1 MIKGIIFDYGGTIDT
16 DALHWAEVIWK
27 GYQQAGVRIPK
38 DIYRLAYVHGERSL
52 AKFPL
57 IKPEHNFLD
66 LLRIKI
72 NIQTSFL
79 VDAKMWTGMDKNEK
93 RRLELS
99 EQIASFC
106 YDYVLQNLKKSRGV
120 VESLSREYPLVLV
133 SNFYGNIHTI
143 LSDFSLNYFNH
154 VIESAVVGIRK
165 PDPRIFK
172 LGVDALQLQPEE
184 VLVVGDAFDK
194 DIIPAH
200 SIGCKTIW
208 MKGVGW
214 NKDEQHDESLP
225 DGIIDTILK
234 LPDAVN
240 SLLKEPTMS

>member
-1 MIKGIIFDYGGTIDT
+1 MKT
-16 DALHWAEVIWK
+16 DHPHRLLN
-27 GYQQAGVRIPK
+27 
-38 DIYRLAYVHGERSL
+38 DIR
-52 AKFPL
+52 
-57 IKPEHNFLD
+57 
-66 LLRIKI
+66 
-72 NIQTSFL
+72 
-79 VDAKMWTGMDKNEK
+79 
-93 RRLELS
+93 
-99 EQIASFC
+99 
-106 YDYVLQNLKKSRGV
+106 
-120 VESLSREYPLVLV
+120 REYPLVLV

-165 PDPRIFK
+165 PDPSIFM
-172 LGVDALQLQPEE
+172 LGVDALQLKPEE

-214 NKDEQHDESLP
+214 NKDEQYDESLP